1 MSSENT
7 QADGVVTED
16 SGTTETVTTQDDSQ
30 EVDFA
35 KMGDEE
41 LNALFDAYKDE
52 EDFPSEQQTEP
63 EQKQGVATPK
73 TEQVKEEEPTA
84 PVSRAE
90 FNELLKRLQSQEKQ
104 VQGQEILLQRRTSE
118 LGEVKKRL
126 AGVQQELEARYKAA
140 LESQDPEQAL
150 DIRDDLKK
158 VKQGLEQVDAEAEKL
173 ERRAETVSLIQ
184 NHVGEQDFD
193 LEEMAETLAGDGVA
207 PEYVEQF
214 RKDPIGFVDGDYN
227 PGLVLVQMA
236 KRARA
241 ESTLKKLYSV
251 AQRLVDENK
260 KLKESSSGVM
270 KKIQNVA
277 KRTPEISA
285 GGGRPSKQNL
295 ATSIDPSRIHELSDA
310 DLEEILANQ

>member
-1 MSSENT
+1 MSSENNET
-7 QADGVVTED
+7 DGIVTED
-16 SGTTETVTTQDDSQ
+16 SGTTETASIQT
-30 EVDFA
+30 EAENIDFA

-52 EDFPSEQQTEP
+52 EDFPSEQQLEP
-63 EQKQGVATPK
+63 EGKRGVETPK

-126 AGVQQELEARYKAA
+126 ASVQQDLEARYKAA
-140 LESQDPEQAL
+140 LENQDPEQAL
-150 DIRDDLKK
+150 DLRDDLKK
-158 VKQGLEQVDAEAEKL
+158 VKQGMEQVDAEAEKL
-173 ERRAETVSLIQ
+173 QRRAETVGLIQ
-184 NHVGEQDFD
+184 NHVGEEDFNID
-193 LEEMAETLAGDGVA
+193 EMAETLAGDGVA
-207 PEYVEQF
+207 MEYVEQF
-214 RKDPIGFVDGDYN
+214 KKDPIGFVDGDYN

-251 AQRLVDENK
+251 AQRRVDENK
-260 KLKESSSGVM
+260 RLKESSSGVM
-270 KKIQNVA
+270 RKIQNVA